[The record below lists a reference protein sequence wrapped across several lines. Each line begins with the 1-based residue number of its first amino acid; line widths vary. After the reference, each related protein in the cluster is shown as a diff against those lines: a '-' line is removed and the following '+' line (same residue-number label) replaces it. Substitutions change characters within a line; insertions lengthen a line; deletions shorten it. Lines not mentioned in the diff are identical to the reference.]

1 MHRPSKHAAL
11 TEGSEQPATLYK
23 YVSSERAL
31 TCLPEVGN
39 GALRA
44 TQPSAL
50 NDPFEC
56 ASTRAWA
63 ETDQA
68 EGDEVF
74 SRVLT
79 SIAQNKPVTAVQ
91 VSAARSVFGSLYIRN
106 LMAQQLSYRF
116 GIVSFA
122 TDPFNPLLWSHYTV
136 DGSGFVIG
144 YDRQRL
150 GLEASSPDHLRPV
163 RYLPRPPL
171 SLGHKIWGDKLNIL
185 KLLAVK
191 SDYWSYEDEWR
202 LIAELAQTVG
212 TGGSDRHGQPIN
224 LLPIRNTIVK
234 EVYFTERTPASSV
247 EAITTRLADEH
258 NRYGTKRLTKLVI
271 DERKYGYVPEQEKRT
286 KGS

>member
-1 MHRPSKHAAL
+1 MHPPHSKHAQL
-11 TEGSEQPATLYK
+11 EGREQPATLYK
-23 YVSSERAL
+23 YVSSDRAL

-56 ASTRAWA
+56 ASTKAWV
-63 ETDQA
+63 ETNEA
-68 EGDEVF
+68 EGDEIF
-74 SRVLT
+74 ARVLT
-79 SIAQNKPVTAVQ
+79 SIAQNKPVTAHQ
-91 VSAARSVFGSLYIRN
+91 VSAARDAFGSLYIRN

-122 TDPFNPLLWSHYTV
+122 SDPFNPLLWSHYTV

-144 YDRQRL
+144 YDRKRL
-150 GLEASSPDHLRPV
+150 VLIGSSPEHLRPV

-171 SLGHKIWGDKLNIL
+171 SLDHKIWNDKLNIL
-185 KLLAVK
+185 NLLALK

-212 TGGSDRHGQPIN
+212 TGGIDRHAQPVN
-224 LLPIRNTIVK
+224 LLPIPNTIVK
-234 EVYFTERTPASSV
+234 EVYF
-247 EAITTRLADEH
+247 
-258 NRYGTKRLTKLVI
+258 NRANAR
-271 DERKYGYVPEQEKRT
+271 R
-286 KGS
+286 